1 MISSQRQMRGG
12 AMNSGR
18 GKSNRQSMN
27 RKILR
32 PLANK
37 VKAAQNSANRFENKK
52 PPRTWI
58 PSGAS

>member
-1 MISSQRQMRGG
+1 
-12 AMNSGR
+12 
-18 GKSNRQSMN
+18 MN

-58 PSGAS
+58 PSGASQAYGSKLALEY